1 MSTADALPAEIEASA
16 VRQVDGHLRAQAK
29 AERDIARNLRDRNCG
44 DLAAMHDRKA
54 ELYDDAASHTRT
66 GGSDVRQ

>member
-1 MSTADALPAEIEASA
+1 MAAALSAEIKASA

-44 DLAAMHDRKA
+44 DLAAMHDRMA
-54 ELYDDAASHTRT
+54 ELYDAAAQYVQSGRA
-66 GGSDVRQ
+66 SR

>member
-1 MSTADALPAEIEASA
+1 VSALPAEIEASA

-29 AERDIARNLRDRNCG
+29 AERDIARNLRDRNCR
-44 DLAAMHDRKA
+44 DLAAMHDRMA

-66 GGSDVRQ
+66 GGSDA